1 MSRSRAKAI
10 AKTKGIVG
18 VAAESNAGDLV
29 QVVALLGA
37 AVIAAPLFKKIGLGS
52 VLGYLAAGLAIGPFG
67 LKLVSDPQAILHIA
81 ELGVVMFLFV
91 IGLEMQPSRLWSM
104 RKDIFGLGALQVCA
118 CIVLLMAVGIGFG
131 YPAPV
136 AFVAGTGFVLT
147 STAIVMQMLHERNHL
162 HTPKGQHIV
171 AILLFEDLAI
181 VPLLAIVAL
190 LAAQGE
196 AVSWTERLQS
206 VGIGFAALAA
216 LVLAGRYLLNP
227 FFRLL
232 ANSGAREVMTAAALL
247 VVLGSALLMQ
257 FAGLSMA
264 MGAFL
269 AGVLLSESSFR
280 HQLEAD
286 IEPFRGILLGLFFLG
301 VGMAVDLS
309 VIAANWQ
316 HVLLAVIAYMIVK
329 GLVIYGVARL
339 LGTSHAEGLGRA
351 ILMAQGGEFAFV
363 LYAAAASVGI
373 LDSETN
379 AVLTATIVIS
389 MAVTPLV
396 VAIYVRTA
404 PKPEVDTSGLAE
416 PENIENTVL
425 LIGFGRFGQIVSQP
439 VLARGYTLSII
450 DSNAEFIRDIGDFG
464 FKVYYGDG
472 VRPEILHAAG
482 AATARA
488 ILICVDDK
496 EAALKIAEI
505 VKEEFPLVPVL
516 ARAYDRGHA
525 IDLLKAGV
533 DYQIRETYD
542 SALSFGGEVLRA
554 LGEADET
561 ALQMV
566 EEFREIDRERFALE
580 QVGGI
585 YAGRS
590 LIKGN
595 AQPADIIA
603 AKTARERERRA
614 AAQDAAQGAAR

>member
-1 MSRSRAKAI
+1 M
-10 AKTKGIVG
+10 
-18 VAAESNAGDLV
+18 AAEAGGSELV

-37 AVIAAPLFKKIGLGS
+37 GVIAAPLFKRIGLGS

-81 ELGVVMFLFV
+81 ELGVVMFLFI
-91 IGLEMQPSRLWSM
+91 IGLEMQPSRLWNM
-104 RKDIFGLGALQVCA
+104 RKDIFGLGALQVGA
-118 CIVLLMAVGIGFG
+118 CIVLLMAVGMGFG
-131 YPAPV
+131 LSAPV

-147 STAIVMQMLHERNHL
+147 STAIVMQMLQERNHL

-181 VPLLAIVAL
+181 VPLLAVVAL
-190 LAAQGE
+190 LASDGGS
-196 AVSWTERLQS
+196 VPLSERLQS
-206 VGIGFAALAA
+206 VGIGFAALVA
-216 LVLAGRYLLNP
+216 LVIAGRYLLNP
-227 FFRLL
+227 LFRLL
-232 ANSGAREVMTAAALL
+232 AVSGAREVMTAAALL
-247 VVLGSALLMQ
+247 VVLGSALLMDL
-257 FAGLSMA
+257 AGLSMA

-301 VGMAVDLS
+301 VGMAVDLA

-316 HVLLAVIAYMIVK
+316 HVILAVIAYMIVK
-329 GLVIYGVARL
+329 GVAIYGVARL
-339 LGTSHAEGLGRA
+339 MGAAHPESLGRA

-373 LDSETN
+373 IDADTN
-379 AVLTATIVIS
+379 AVLTATIVLS

-396 VAIYVRTA
+396 VAIYVRMA
-404 PKPEVDTSGLAE
+404 PKPTVDTSGLNQ

-425 LIGFGRFGQIVSQP
+425 MIGFGRFGQIVSQP
-439 VLARGYTLSII
+439 MLARGYTLSII
-450 DSNAEFIRDIGDFG
+450 DKDAEFIRDIGDFG
-464 FKVYYGDG
+464 FKVFYGDG
-472 VRPEILHAAG
+472 SRPEILHAAG

-496 EAALKIAEI
+496 EAAVRIAEI
-505 VKEEFPLVPVL
+505 VKEEYPMVPVL

-533 DYQIRETYD
+533 DYQIRETYE
-542 SALSFGGEVLRA
+542 SALNFGSEVLTV
-554 LGEADET
+554 LGEEEELA
-561 ALQMV
+561 AQII
-566 EEFREIDRERFALE
+566 EEFRETDRERFAME

-595 AQPADIIA
+595 AQPADVIA
-603 AKTARERERRA
+603 ARTGRERERRA
-614 AAQDAAQGAAR
+614 AEQAAAQEAAT

>member
-1 MSRSRAKAI
+1 
-10 AKTKGIVG
+10 

-91 IGLEMQPSRLWSM
+91 IGLEMQPSRLWNM

-118 CIVLLMAVGIGFG
+118 CIVTLMAVGLGFG
-131 YPAPV
+131 YSAPV

-147 STAIVMQMLHERNHL
+147 STAIVMQMLQERNHL

-181 VPLLAIVAL
+181 VPLLAVVAL

-196 AVSWTERLQS
+196 AVSMTERLQS

-216 LVLAGRYLLNP
+216 LVLAGRFLLNP

-363 LYAAAASVGI
+363 LYAAAATVGI

-603 AKTARERERRA
+603 AKTAREREKRA
-614 AAQDAAQGAAR
+614 AQETAHGAGT

>member
-1 MSRSRAKAI
+1 M
-10 AKTKGIVG
+10 
-18 VAAESNAGDLV
+18 AAESNAGELV

-37 AVIAAPLFKKIGLGS
+37 GVIAAPLFKRIGLGS

-81 ELGVVMFLFV
+81 ELGVVMFLFI
-91 IGLEMQPSRLWSM
+91 IGLEMQPSRLWNM
-104 RKDIFGLGALQVCA
+104 RKDIFGLGALQVLG
-118 CIVLLMAVGIGFG
+118 CIAALMAVGLAFG
-131 YPAPV
+131 QSAPV

-147 STAIVMQMLHERNHL
+147 STAIVMQMLQERNHL
-162 HTPKGQHIV
+162 HTPKGQRIV
-171 AILLFEDLAI
+171 SILLFEDLAI

-190 LAAQGE
+190 LAPQGE
-196 AVSWTERLQS
+196 AVSFVERVQS
-206 VGIGFAALAA
+206 LGIGFAALAA
-216 LVLAGRYLLNP
+216 LVVAGRYLLNP

-232 ANSGAREVMTAAALL
+232 AQSGAREVMTAAALL
-247 VVLGSALLMQ
+247 VVLGSALLMD

-301 VGMAVDLS
+301 VGMAVDLA
-309 VIAANWQ
+309 VIFANWR
-316 HVLLAVIAYMIVK
+316 HVLVAVIAYMIVK
-329 GLVIYGVARL
+329 GVIIYAVARL
-339 LGTSHAEGLGRA
+339 LKASHAESLGRA

-363 LYAAAASVGI
+363 LYAAAAGVGI
-373 LDSETN
+373 LDADTN

-396 VAIYVRTA
+396 VAIYVRLA
-404 PKPEVDTSGLAE
+404 PKPTVDTSGLAE

-425 LIGFGRFGQIVSQP
+425 IIGFGRFGQIVSQP
-439 VLARGYTLSII
+439 LLARGYTLSMI
-450 DSNAEFIRDIGDFG
+450 DKDAEFVRDAGDFG

-472 VRPEILHAAG
+472 SRPEILHAAG
-482 AATARA
+482 AATAKA
-488 ILICVDDK
+488 ILICIDDR
-496 EAALKIAEI
+496 EAAIKIAEI
-505 VKEEFPLVPVL
+505 VKEEYPLVPVL

-533 DYQIRETYD
+533 DYQIRETYE
-542 SALSFGGEVLRA
+542 SALDFSGEVMQV
-554 LGEADET
+554 LGEEQELA
-561 ALQMV
+561 AQLV
-566 EEFREIDRERFALE
+566 EEFREIDRERFAME

-603 AKTARERERRA
+603 AKTGRERERKAQQQA
-614 AAQDAAQGAAR
+614 AAKEAVT

>member
-1 MSRSRAKAI
+1 M
-10 AKTKGIVG
+10 
-18 VAAESNAGDLV
+18 AAESNAGDLV

-147 STAIVMQMLHERNHL
+147 STAIVMQMLQERNHL

>member
-1 MSRSRAKAI
+1 M
-10 AKTKGIVG
+10 
-18 VAAESNAGDLV
+18 AAESNAGDLV